1 MKIIKNKNIISEKL
15 SENTFILNNETG
27 VYIELNESASALWNS
42 FETITTTLDLEE
54 FLIDEYEIDSKTA
67 KNDVS
72 LFVKECILSKLIL
85 NQP

>member
-15 SENTFILNNETG
+15 SGNTFILNNETG

-42 FETITTTLDLEE
+42 FETITTTMDLEE

-67 KNDVS
+67 KNDVN
-72 LFVKECILSKLIL
+72 LFVKECISSKLIL

>member
-42 FETITTTLDLEE
+42 FETTTTTLDLEE